1 MLRGLT
7 LATLLPLLGS
17 PANSSPQPQDTV
29 STLQKDSPANNGFV
43 GQTFTMNL
51 FMEDGTP
58 PPKELIVRSLEY
70 CRIVNNFG
78 SGTIVFSGART
89 GCQMGVWAP
98 GIRSAIVPLRDGST
112 FLLKRLGDHEG
123 SAISVTV
130 LNAPSEARKAYTRA
144 AELVL
149 KKKPADAQKY
159 FESAVRIYPD
169 YALAWSELATLL
181 EAKGQHDAARSA
193 LNEAIRADKK
203 YLKPLIQLAALE
215 ANLNRWPASIQ
226 AADLAISLQPIEFPG
241 AYYYRSLAHLQARE
255 WSPAARMAE
264 LALKHDSQGEF
275 PKSILMLSTA
285 LERSGDKP
293 GAILTLERFLLDG
306 HPTPEQVV
314 RVKADLQRLNRKP

>member
-7 LATLLPLLGS
+7 LATLLPLVGQAAGL
-17 PANSSPQPQDTV
+17 QPQDNV
-29 STLQKDSPANNGFV
+29 STRPADSPVNNGFV

-70 CRIVNNFG
+70 CQIVNNFG
-78 SGTIVFSGART
+78 SGTIVFIGART

-112 FLLKRLGDHEG
+112 YLLKRLGEHEG
-123 SAISVTV
+123 SAISFTV
-130 LNAPSEARKAYTRA
+130 LNAPPEAKKAYSKA

-149 KKKPADAQKY
+149 KKKSADAQKY
-159 FESAVRIYPD
+159 FESAVRLYPD

-181 EAKGQHDAARSA
+181 EAQGQHDAARSA
-193 LNEAIRADKK
+193 LIEAIRADKK
-203 YLKPLIQLAALE
+203 YLKPLVQLAALE
-215 ANLNRWPASIQ
+215 ANLNHWPASIQ
-226 AADLAISLQPIEFPG
+226 AADTAISLQPIEFPG

-255 WSPAARMAE
+255 WTPAARMAE
-264 LALKHDSQGEF
+264 MAIKHDSQGEF
-275 PKSILMLSTA
+275 PKAILMLSTA
-285 LERSGDKP
+285 LDRSGDKP
-293 GAILTLERFLLDG
+293 GAIATLERFLLDG

-314 RVKADLQRLNRKP
+314 RVKADLKRLNPKP